1 MHTIANYLTVA
12 SPTFL
17 LGPSPGGFQSI
28 PKLSFPGGAMVG
40 CSAGFLNVPKIKGT
54 HTAMMS
60 GMMAG
65 EAVVRAMADD
75 KAPQKASTNAI
86 HVPVPVPVP
95 VTVLLLYLPVCACV
109 LCVAARRVPRVCVL
123 VAP

>member
-1 MHTIANYLTVA
+1 MSPSTRNANAL
-12 SPTFL
+12 
-17 LGPSPGGFQSI
+17 PGGFQSI

-65 EAVVRAMADD
+65 EAVVRAVTDD
-75 KAPQKASTNAI
+75 KAPQQVGSC
-86 HVPVPVPVP
+86 
-95 VTVLLLYLPVCACV
+95 TVGVWLHFQCVRLCRRKPGVRNRTDVCSDVCTHSGPAGRARPIRQTLL
-109 LCVAARRVPRVCVL
+109 
-123 VAP
+123 